1 MIDILQYLGSLILI
15 LHKLPQMY
23 RTFKN
28 KDTLKDLSL
37 LKFSGGVVGGLFMLS
52 WALYTYNWGVVALNM
67 FHIVYE
73 SFNLG
78 FIVRS
83 IRRKKNE

>member
-1 MIDILQYLGSLILI
+1 MIDILQYLGSIILI

-28 KDTLKDLSL
+28 RNSLKDLSL
-37 LKFSGGVVGGLFMLS
+37 LKFFGGTVGEAFMLS
-52 WALYTYNWGVVALNM
+52 WVLYTYNLGVVALSI
-67 FHIVYE
+67 FSIVYE

-78 FIVRS
+78 FIIRS

>member
-1 MIDILQYLGSLILI
+1 MIDILQYLGSIILI

-28 KDTLKDLSL
+28 RNSLKDLSL
-37 LKFSGGVVGGLFMLS
+37 LKFSGGVAGGLFMLAWGILS
-52 WALYTYNWGVVALNM
+52 NNWGVVLLNI
-67 FHIVYE
+67 FCSVYE

-83 IRRKKNE
+83 IRRKKR